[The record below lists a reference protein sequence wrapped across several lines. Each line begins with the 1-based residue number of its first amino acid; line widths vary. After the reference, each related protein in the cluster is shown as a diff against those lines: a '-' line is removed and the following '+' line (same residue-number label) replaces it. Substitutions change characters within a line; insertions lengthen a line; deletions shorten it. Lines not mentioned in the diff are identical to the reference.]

1 MKNILLTTV
10 AMAAFSLAAP
20 AFAADLAPAPAPV
33 PYKAPAPVMASYNW
47 SGFYIGGNV
56 GGAWSDINSSV
67 LSPGSAAF
75 PIGTAFTKHDLNGV
89 IGGIQGGFNYQVG
102 ALVLGVEGEY
112 SWTSLTG
119 TVSTTSIAFPGT
131 VALTTQKLTDIA
143 LATARAGYAADNWLF
158 YVKGG
163 GAWGHNTGSG
173 IVTVGGATF
182 ETSTS
187 SADRSGWVAGA
198 GVEWGFARNWS
209 AKLEYDHIDFG
220 SKTMT
225 TFGTVTGTGLFTT
238 SETVDMVRVGVN
250 YRFDWGGPVV
260 ARY

>member
-10 AMAAFSLAAP
+10 ALAALSLGAP
-20 AFAADLAPAPAPV
+20 AVAADLAPAPAQ
-33 PYKAPAPVMASYNW
+33 YKAPPPAMVGYNW
-47 SGFYIGGNV
+47 SGFYVGGNI
-56 GGAWSDINSSV
+56 GGAWNSMNSTV
-67 LSPGSAAF
+67 LAPGSAAF
-75 PIGTAFTKHDLNGV
+75 PVGTAFTRHDLSGV

-102 ALVLGVEGEY
+102 AFVVGVEGEY
-112 SWTSLTG
+112 SWTSLNG
-119 TVSTTSIAFPGT
+119 TVSTTSIPFPGT
-131 VALTTQKLTDIA
+131 VVLTTQKLTDIA

-163 GAWGHNTGSG
+163 GAWGHNDGNGT
-173 IVTVGGATF
+173 VTVGGAPF

-187 SADRSGWVAGA
+187 SADRSGWTAGA

-209 AKLEYDHIDFG
+209 ARLEYDHIDFG
-220 SKTMT
+220 SKAVS
-225 TFGTVTGTGLFTT
+225 TFGTVTGPGLVTT
-238 SETVDMVRVGVN
+238 SETVDMVRAGVN